1 MKRIYHILLLL
12 SCALVI
18 GMKANA
24 QRVFFVEPKEDPS
37 ITAGPNQVKIII
49 HSNSDKLAMTH
60 NMGEEK
66 GVRTTNDDGTYRY
79 TINYSF
85 PEDYEDNF
93 IKSTFWSG
101 YPSDRKTLCLFCGKG
116 KAMWGRS
123 MRTS

>member
-93 IKSTFWSG
+93 IKSTFG
-101 YPSDRKTLCLFCGKG
+101 PATRRTERLYACFAERERLCGDVQ
-116 KAMWGRS
+116 
-123 MRTS
+123 

>member
-1 MKRIYHILLLL
+1 M
-12 SCALVI
+12 I

-66 GVRTTNDDGTYRY
+66 GVEPRMTTGLTA
-79 TINYSF
+79 IPLIIVF
-85 PEDYEDNF
+85 PK
-93 IKSTFWSG
+93 I
-101 YPSDRKTLCLFCGKG
+101 
-116 KAMWGRS
+116 
-123 MRTS
+123 MRMIS

>member
-24 QRVFFVEPKEDPS
+24 QRVFFMEPKDPS
-37 ITAGPNQVKIII
+37 VTAGPNQVKIII

-66 GVRTTNDDGTYRY
+66 
-79 TINYSF
+79 
-85 PEDYEDNF
+85 
-93 IKSTFWSG
+93 
-101 YPSDRKTLCLFCGKG
+101 
-116 KAMWGRS
+116 RS
-123 MRTS
+123 KNHE